1 MKFDPAKSYP
11 HPVLRPGSND
21 YPHAEFQVEIE
32 LDRLR
37 GGTMLRVN
45 AAFDMS
51 DPDLLALVEKGKA
64 IYVLRILAPK
74 THFRGAFV
82 SDEPKIQETFRE
94 GQIHGPVV
102 FSPFL
107 VCNSRLFGYSASGW
121 HMDYGSLSFDV
132 EPGAV
137 LAEDE
142 PKQYWVDTAEEAPV
156 GSIFVIR
163 PSDDS
168 ALRRGSWRCQLVHDK
183 VMLEMSTPDYERFL
197 LARSRVNGTADASYI
212 MNAIYLPALIWV
224 LQEADKG
231 EEQYR
236 DLRWYRALDARLS
249 EKGYA
254 PLSTANANRLTDA
267 QGLLQTPF
275 ARMPLLVE
283 TGEG

>member
-1 MKFDPAKSYP
+1 
-11 HPVLRPGSND
+11 
-21 YPHAEFQVEIE
+21 
-32 LDRLR
+32 
-37 GGTMLRVN
+37 
-45 AAFDMS
+45 
-51 DPDLLALVEKGKA
+51 
-64 IYVLRILAPK
+64 
-74 THFRGAFV
+74 
-82 SDEPKIQETFRE
+82 
-94 GQIHGPVV
+94 
-102 FSPFL
+102 
-107 VCNSRLFGYSASGW
+107 
-121 HMDYGSLSFDV
+121 MDYGSLSFDV

-142 PKQYWVDTAEEAPV
+142 PKEYWVDTAEEAPV

-168 ALRRGSWRCQLVHDK
+168 ALSRGTWRCQIVHDK

-249 EKGYA
+249 EKGYM
-254 PLSTANANRLTDA
+254 PLSTANVNRLTDA
-267 QGLLQTPF
+267 QRLLQTPF
-275 ARMPLLVE
+275 ARLPLLVE